1 MPLREALALAEDRGL
16 DLVEVAPNANPP
28 VCRLLDYGKYMY
40 ELQKK
45 AREARKA
52 QKQVEVKEIR
62 LRPHIGEHDLDFKV
76 RDARRFLTKGYKVR
90 FRMRFRGREVEHLDV
105 ARTLLQ
111 GVAERL
117 AEVGF
122 VEAPPK
128 MEGTTMVMV
137 MAPHKS

>member
-1 MPLREALALAEDRGL
+1 MPLREALALAEERGL

-52 QKQVEVKEIR
+52 QKQIEVKEIR

-105 ARTLLQ
+105 AKTLLQ

-128 MEGTTMVMV
+128 MEGATMVMV
-137 MAPHKS
+137 MAPHKT

>member
-1 MPLREALALAEDRGL
+1 MRQALALAEERGL

-62 LRPHIGEHDLDFKV
+62 LRPRIGEHDLEFKI

-90 FRMRFRGREVEHLDV
+90 FRVRFRGREIQHLDV
-105 ARTLLQ
+105 ARNLLSTISSTLEDV
-111 GVAERL
+111 GVI
-117 AEVGF
+117 
-122 VEAPPK
+122 EAHPK
-128 MEGTTMVMV
+128 LEGNTMTMI
-137 MAPHKS
+137 MAPKK